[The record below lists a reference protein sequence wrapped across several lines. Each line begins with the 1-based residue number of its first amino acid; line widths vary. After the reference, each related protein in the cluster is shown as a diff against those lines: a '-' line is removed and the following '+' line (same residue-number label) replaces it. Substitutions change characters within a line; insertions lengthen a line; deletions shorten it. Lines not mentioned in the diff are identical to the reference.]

1 MTGTSNTPPPKQP
14 LATGSMSP
22 EGTTTVVPIKKPE
35 LSYSDKKVLC
45 SAMCKCQAQ
54 PNVGADGRS
63 LKQECVSTGL
73 KGLDEA
79 LKYASPY
86 KPEVTYDMTK
96 RPPEPFMDKEV
107 ATKNRNLFPT
117 WTQKIWPQ
125 DPSRPVPYKRG
136 RGYTRRPD
144 VVIVNDPTK
153 PPTQDN
159 IKQVVEMKFPGDP
172 YGPGQREA
180 YIRIAGDR
188 SKMVELELD
197 DCDCNQREPEKS
209 KVPVEEL
216 GLAAALLSLLYVVVT
231 RRPPPAGVP
240 AF

>member
-1 MTGTSNTPPPKQP
+1 MSGPANSPPGQPP
-14 LATGSMSP
+14 LATGGMSL
-22 EGTTTVVPIKKPE
+22 EGATTIVPVNKPE
-35 LSYSDKKVLC
+35 LDFSDKKVLC
-45 SAMCKCQAQ
+45 SAMCKCQSQ
-54 PNVGADGRS
+54 PNIGADGRS
-63 LKQECVSTGL
+63 LKQECVSGRL
-73 KGLDEA
+73 KTVDAA
-79 LKYASPY
+79 LEHRSPY

-125 DPSRPVPYKRG
+125 EPTRPAPYKPG

-172 YGPGQREA
+172 YREGQ
-180 YIRIAGDR
+180 YDDYVRIAGDR
-188 SKMVELELD
+188 TKMVLLELKE
-197 DCDCNQREPEKS
+197 CDCGQTGPEKS
-209 KVPVEEL
+209 KVPVEQL
-216 GLAAALLSLLYVVVT
+216 GTAAAILALLYTVVT
-231 RRPPPAGVP
+231 KRPPPSGVP